1 MPTRKYDR
9 LNFDLFVTSSSGF
22 DLANLYKSNRRH
34 REIIRPGMTISP
46 RPSRAKSDDEPDRGA
61 RSLMG
66 ASREVATSTITGV
79 PNT

>member
-1 MPTRKYDR
+1 M
-9 LNFDLFVTSSSGF
+9 
-22 DLANLYKSNRRH
+22 
-34 REIIRPGMTISP
+34 SP

-61 RSLMG
+61 RSFMG